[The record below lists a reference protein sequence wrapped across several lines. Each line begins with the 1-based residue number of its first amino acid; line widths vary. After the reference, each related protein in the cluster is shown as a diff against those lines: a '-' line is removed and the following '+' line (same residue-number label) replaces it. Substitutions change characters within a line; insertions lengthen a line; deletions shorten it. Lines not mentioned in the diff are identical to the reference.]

1 MERGDR
7 TDRSPKRS
15 SKHPRKHSK
24 KSKKSKRRRHASSD
38 EDRPDHED
46 QSQAASSEDE
56 RRAERRAGNGG
67 GASGSSKGGGGGG
80 PVVEYSDVSSDD
92 FSAPEAGE
100 IESDGGG
107 SVSPPFG
114 ATPGAGGNESSS
126 NFSRTTASRNET
138 VKLYSKNISQIQQH
152 ERSAGPADAA
162 VSSSSTSTTPVPPP
176 TLAELISQGAA
187 PTGSVTVTDSGR
199 RVSIT
204 ATSPIS
210 QSSHSHSSRSKRK
223 NSISSDTSSIK
234 QASKHH
240 QHHRHHHS
248 HGGSGSGSSSHHNQR
263 HHPEEHEEEEEEDD
277 DEEHRQQVHKHLDT
291 PASPTEEPE
300 PEPEGGDM
308 HAAELMMDEE
318 LDEEEEYEIVE
329 EEEEEE
335 ELEEEDEDDSGGG
348 GRKRKK
354 SKKDKKHKKN
364 KKSKKRKKKR
374 AKSLSSV
381 ETISESEN
389 SLLECMESLTPP
401 LKGSPDEYEKTY
413 TPVRNV
419 ANAEESMTPMSPATP
434 PIRPSS
440 RSVNSPYVDHHHQ
453 QQQQSSGRG
462 ARSPP
467 PPSGGHGGSRGMPSS
482 SSSST
487 SRKQHYQSTSSPH
500 TPPVGSRKGG
510 GPSSHM
516 SHDSPIAISD
526 SPMPRGSGDGGGRGR
541 HRHSSP
547 SSNRHGS
554 QHARKSTSPN
564 GRHKPYT
571 PPPAKRRRDRSPPE
585 KDYYRKDKRYRAPRE
600 PEWNQHDRRGSPP
613 RRSPSPVERSS
624 SHRRRRS
631 PSRGKSRSRK
641 SYYHSPSPSDRS
653 RSRARSRHRSRSRDR
668 RYSSGSRS
676 RSPSSLS
683 GTAKKFDIKEKI
695 TDTSFFAELIKDKH
709 KRLKTLKEILEKK
722 EGGAT
727 LGSDGGGVVNEN
739 SMSNDC
745 VMAAAAAGM
754 NEFDSSAAAMA
765 MAAATTTVNSNG
777 MKDIRDIP
785 MPDQGDQALVSTTS
799 MDTVDNMPSLTSL
812 DGTDSRIP
820 VILNSQSSESLNPSA
835 SLSNESISTMLN
847 AAALAAETASKQPPP
862 PPPSSAPPP
871 TVATATVP
879 SNKPKSLTNLPMPP
893 GVNVAELEGAQTPSP
908 PRPLSPVAGA
918 QMKVMPIPTLTT
930 TGAITT
936 PTTNNNNNSHHPA
949 KHQKPGSAGKRSSNE
964 HRGPSFSV
972 SSLAAAST
980 SSSSSSSSSSVKKGL
995 LNLPMP
1001 PMVPGSEDLSGDE
1014 DIGSPPSVSGTPT
1027 KRSSGGKYGSKSG
1040 SSKKPKGRPRILM
1053 RRHSRNMLGPM
1064 SASGGKD
1071 WGERAVDVFDMIEQI
1086 GEGTYGQ
1093 VYKARDQETNELVA
1107 LKKVRLEHEKE
1118 GFPITA
1124 VREIK
1129 ILRQLNH
1136 KNIVNLREI
1145 VTDKQDALEFRKDK
1159 GSFYLVFEYMDHD
1172 LMGLL
1177 ESGMVDFNEQNNASI
1192 MRQLLDGL
1200 NYCHKKNFLHRDIK
1214 CSNILMNNK
1223 GEVKLADF
1231 GLARLYN
1238 ADNRERPY
1246 TNKVIT
1252 LWYRPPELLLG
1263 EERYG
1268 PAIDVWSCG
1277 CILGELFLKKPLF
1290 QANQE
1295 PAQLEMISRLCG
1307 TPTPAA
1313 WPNVIKLPLFHTLK
1327 AKKTYRRKI
1336 REDFVFLPASCLD
1349 LLDKMLEL
1357 DPDKR
1362 ITAEAALNSA
1372 WLKNVVPD
1380 QLPPPQLPT
1389 WQDCHELWSKKRRRQ
1404 LREQQESAANLPPG
1418 KPPLLKAPAGAVG

>member
-1 MERGDR
+1 MDRDRERERDR
-7 TDRSPKRS
+7 DRERSPKRS
-15 SKHPRKHSK
+15 KHAKKRSKKGK
-24 KSKKSKRRRHASSD
+24 KSKKRRHASSD
-38 EDRPDHED
+38 ED
-46 QSQAASSEDE
+46 QSSSDE
-56 RRAERRAGNGG
+56 RHSKVHRKSGESSGRSSTTGNGG
-67 GASGSSKGGGGGG
+67 GGHGSSKGG
-80 PVVEYSDVSSDD
+80 VVEYSD
-92 FSAPEAGE
+92 
-100 IESDGGG
+100 
-107 SVSPPFG
+107 
-114 ATPGAGGNESSS
+114 
-126 NFSRTTASRNET
+126 
-138 VKLYSKNISQIQQH
+138 
-152 ERSAGPADAA
+152 
-162 VSSSSTSTTPVPPP
+162 
-176 TLAELISQGAA
+176 
-187 PTGSVTVTDSGR
+187 
-199 RVSIT
+199 
-204 ATSPIS
+204 
-210 QSSHSHSSRSKRK
+210 
-223 NSISSDTSSIK
+223 
-234 QASKHH
+234 ASKH
-240 QHHRHHHS
+240 QHHLE
-248 HGGSGSGSSSHHNQR
+248 
-263 HHPEEHEEEEEEDD
+263 P
-277 DEEHRQQVHKHLDT
+277 

-300 PEPEGGDM
+300 PEG
-308 HAAELMMDEE
+308 ELMDEE
-318 LDEEEEYEIVE
+318 FVEEEEEYEIVE

-335 ELEEEDEDDSGGG
+335 EEEETV

-374 AKSLSSV
+374 AKSISSI

-389 SLLECMESLTPP
+389 SLLEYMESLTPP
-401 LKGSPDEYEKTY
+401 LQGTPEYEKTY
-413 TPVRNV
+413 TPVRN
-419 ANAEESMTPMSPATP
+419 EESLTPLSPATP

-440 RSVNSPYVDHHHQ
+440 RLLNSPYPD
-453 QQQQSSGRG
+453 SSRG
-462 ARSPP
+462 RSPRG
-467 PPSGGHGGSRGMPSS
+467 PPS
-482 SSSST
+482 
-487 SRKQHYQSTSSPH
+487 SRKMYQSTSSPH
-500 TPPVGSRKGG
+500 TPPVGSKKG
-510 GPSSHM
+510 SSSYQQQPQQQQPLPLQQLQHV
-516 SHDSPIAISD
+516 SPVTINDSPT
-526 SPMPRGSGDGGGRGR
+526 PRGNRYR
-541 HRHSSP
+541 RTPSP
-547 SSNRHGS
+547 NTRHGS
-554 QHARKSTSPN
+554 SRDLRKSPSPN

-571 PPPAKRRRDRSPPE
+571 PPPSKRRRDRSPPE
-585 KDYYRKDKRYRAPRE
+585 KDYYRKDKRYRPRE
-600 PEWNQHDRRGSPP
+600 PEWDLHDRRGDPPPP
-613 RRSPSPVERSS
+613 RRYTRSPSPVS

-631 PSRGKSRSRK
+631 PTPSKSRSRK
-641 SYYHSPSPSDRS
+641 NYYSPSPDRS
-653 RSRARSRHRSRSRDR
+653 RSRARSRHRSRSPRRPSTNR
-668 RYSSGSRS
+668 RYSSNSRS
-676 RSPSSLS
+676 RSPRDIP
-683 GTAKKFDIKEKI
+683 TAKKFDIKEKI

-709 KRLKTLKEILEKK
+709 KRLKTLQEILEKK
-722 EGGAT
+722 DEQVGAASAT
-727 LGSDGGGVVNEN
+727 MISEN

-745 VMAAAAAGM
+745 VITNADG
-754 NEFDSSAAAMA
+754 SSVVM
-765 MAAATTTVNSNG
+765 NSNG
-777 MKDIRDIP
+777 LKDVSVTDIP
-785 MPDQGDQALVSTTS
+785 MPDQSDSSTRIPDISSSKDAVDSSAPMGDGAS
-799 MDTVDNMPSLTSL
+799 
-812 DGTDSRIP
+812 TDSRIP
-820 VILNSQSSESLNPSA
+820 VILNSKSSESLNPSA
-835 SLSNESISTMLN
+835 SQSSEFT
-847 AAALAAETASKQPPP
+847 TAGFTTIVPPGG
-862 PPPSSAPPP
+862 
-871 TVATATVP
+871 VATESKPQTTAVM
-879 SNKPKSLTNLPMPP
+879 SKPKSLTNLPMPP

-908 PRPLSPVAGA
+908 PRQISPVAGA

-936 PTTNNNNNSHHPA
+936 SSLNSNNSHHHHHHSHRH
-949 KHQKPGSAGKRSSNE
+949 KGSTSSSKRSSNE
-964 HRGPSFSV
+964 HKQPSS
-972 SSLAAAST
+972 A
-980 SSSSSSSSSSVKKGL
+980 SSSSGAPSSSSGKKGL
-995 LNLPMP
+995 LSLPLP

-1014 DIGSPPSVSGTPT
+1014 DIGSPPSLTGTPT
-1027 KRSSGGKYGSKSG
+1027 KKSSSKYSKS
-1040 SSKKPKGRPRILM
+1040 SSASKKPKGRPRILN

-1071 WGERAVDVFDMIEQI
+1071 WGERCVDVFDMIEQI

-1177 ESGMVDFNEQNNASI
+1177 ESGMVDFNEQNNAGI

-1307 TPTPAA
+1307 TPTPAV

-1327 AKKTYRRKI
+1327 AKKQYRRKI
-1336 REDFVFLPASCLD
+1336 REDFVFLPASCLE

-1380 QLPPPQLPT
+1380 QLPPPKLPT

-1418 KPPLLKAPAGAVG
+1418 KPPMVKAATVVPSAGAIRAPAAAGGGSELG

>member
-1 MERGDR
+1 MER
-7 TDRSPKRS
+7 T
-15 SKHPRKHSK
+15 
-24 KSKKSKRRRHASSD
+24 
-38 EDRPDHED
+38 
-46 QSQAASSEDE
+46 
-56 RRAERRAGNGG
+56 
-67 GASGSSKGGGGGG
+67 
-80 PVVEYSDVSSDD
+80 
-92 FSAPEAGE
+92 
-100 IESDGGG
+100 
-107 SVSPPFG
+107 
-114 ATPGAGGNESSS
+114 
-126 NFSRTTASRNET
+126 
-138 VKLYSKNISQIQQH
+138 
-152 ERSAGPADAA
+152 
-162 VSSSSTSTTPVPPP
+162 
-176 TLAELISQGAA
+176 
-187 PTGSVTVTDSGR
+187 
-199 RVSIT
+199 
-204 ATSPIS
+204 
-210 QSSHSHSSRSKRK
+210 
-223 NSISSDTSSIK
+223 
-234 QASKHH
+234 
-240 QHHRHHHS
+240 
-248 HGGSGSGSSSHHNQR
+248 
-263 HHPEEHEEEEEEDD
+263 
-277 DEEHRQQVHKHLDT
+277 
-291 PASPTEEPE
+291 
-300 PEPEGGDM
+300 
-308 HAAELMMDEE
+308 
-318 LDEEEEYEIVE
+318 
-329 EEEEEE
+329 
-335 ELEEEDEDDSGGG
+335 
-348 GRKRKK
+348 
-354 SKKDKKHKKN
+354 
-364 KKSKKRKKKR
+364 
-374 AKSLSSV
+374 
-381 ETISESEN
+381 
-389 SLLECMESLTPP
+389 
-401 LKGSPDEYEKTY
+401 
-413 TPVRNV
+413 
-419 ANAEESMTPMSPATP
+419 
-434 PIRPSS
+434 
-440 RSVNSPYVDHHHQ
+440 
-453 QQQQSSGRG
+453 
-462 ARSPP
+462 
-467 PPSGGHGGSRGMPSS
+467 
-482 SSSST
+482 
-487 SRKQHYQSTSSPH
+487 
-500 TPPVGSRKGG
+500 
-510 GPSSHM
+510 
-516 SHDSPIAISD
+516 
-526 SPMPRGSGDGGGRGR
+526 
-541 HRHSSP
+541 
-547 SSNRHGS
+547 
-554 QHARKSTSPN
+554 
-564 GRHKPYT
+564 
-571 PPPAKRRRDRSPPE
+571 
-585 KDYYRKDKRYRAPRE
+585 
-600 PEWNQHDRRGSPP
+600 
-613 RRSPSPVERSS
+613 SS
-624 SHRRRRS
+624 SHRSSRRRS
-631 PSRGKSRSRK
+631 PSKGKSRSRK
-641 SYYHSPSPSDRS
+641 NYYHSPSPSDRS
-653 RSRARSRHRSRSRDR
+653 RSRARSRHRSRSAAR

-676 RSPSSLS
+676 RSPTGLS
-683 GTAKKFDIKEKI
+683 GAAKKFDIKEKI

-722 EGGAT
+722 EEGGA
-727 LGSDGGGVVNEN
+727 GGAVVNEN

-745 VMAAAAAGM
+745 VIGSV
-754 NEFDSSAAAMA
+754 NEVDSSAAAASTM
-765 MAAATTTVNSNG
+765 TTDTVNSNG

-785 MPDQGDQALVSTTS
+785 MPDQGDQALVSTTTS
-799 MDTVDNMPSLTSL
+799 VDTVDNIPSLTSL
-812 DGTDSRIP
+812 DGSDSRIP
-820 VILNSQSSESLNPSA
+820 VILNSQSSESFNPSA
-835 SLSNESISTMLN
+835 SLSNESINTMLN
-847 AAALAAETASKQPPP
+847 AAALAAESASKPPP
-862 PPPSSAPPP
+862 PPPPTSAPPP
-871 TVATATVP
+871 TVP

-908 PRPLSPVAGA
+908 PRQISPVAGA

-930 TGAITT
+930 TGAITM
-936 PTTNNNNNSHHPA
+936 PNNNNSHHQTRHP
-949 KHQKPGSAGKRSSNE
+949 KPS
-964 HRGPSFSV
+964 
-972 SSLAAAST
+972 AST
-980 SSSSSSSSSSVKKGL
+980 SSSTTPSSSSSSSKRASNERPSFSATSLAASSSSSSSSVKKGL

-1027 KRSSGGKYGSKSG
+1027 KRSSSGGKYGKSG
-1040 SSKKPKGRPRILM
+1040 SSSSKKPKGRPRILM

-1336 REDFVFLPASCLD
+1336 REDFVFLPGACLD

-1380 QLPPPQLPT
+1380 QMPPPQLPT

>member
-7 TDRSPKRS
+7 PDRSPKRS
-15 SKHPRKHSK
+15 SKHPKKHSK

-46 QSQAASSEDE
+46 QSQAPSSSDE

-67 GASGSSKGGGGGG
+67 GGGSSKGGGGGG

-114 ATPGAGGNESSS
+114 ATAAGAGGNESSS

-138 VKLYSKNISQIQQH
+138 VKLY
-152 ERSAGPADAA
+152 
-162 VSSSSTSTTPVPPP
+162 T
-176 TLAELISQGAA
+176 
-187 PTGSVTVTDSGR
+187 
-199 RVSIT
+199 
-204 ATSPIS
+204 
-210 QSSHSHSSRSKRK
+210 
-223 NSISSDTSSIK
+223 
-234 QASKHH
+234 
-240 QHHRHHHS
+240 
-248 HGGSGSGSSSHHNQR
+248 
-263 HHPEEHEEEEEEDD
+263 EEEEEDED
-277 DEEHRQQVHKHLDT
+277 QVHKELDT

-300 PEPEGGDM
+300 PEPEGDG
-308 HAAELMMDEE
+308 HGAELMMDEE

-335 ELEEEDEDDSGGG
+335 ELEEEDEDESG

-374 AKSLSSV
+374 ARSLSSV

-401 LKGSPDEYEKTY
+401 LKASPDEYEKTY

-419 ANAEESMTPMSPATP
+419 TIAGEESLTPMSPATP

-440 RSVNSPYVDHHHQ
+440 RSVNSPYVDHHQ
-453 QQQQSSGRG
+453 QQQQQQLSQQSSGRG
-462 ARSPP
+462 GRSPP
-467 PPSGGHGGSRGMPSS
+467 PPSGGHRGMTS

-500 TPPVGSRKGG
+500 TPPVGSAGSGGRKGG
-510 GPSSHM
+510 SSSHLP
-516 SHDSPIAISD
+516 HVSPIAISD
-526 SPMPRGSGDGGGRGR
+526 SPTPRGGGDGSRGR
-541 HRHSSP
+541 HRHGGSP

-554 QHARKSTSPN
+554 HARKSTSPN

-585 KDYYRKDKRYRAPRE
+585 KDYYRKDKRYRVPRE
-600 PEWNQHDRRGSPP
+600 PEWNQHDRRGSPT

-624 SHRRRRS
+624 SHRRRKS
-631 PSRGKSRSRK
+631 PSGSKSRSRK
-641 SYYHSPSPSDRS
+641 GYYHSPSPSDRS

-676 RSPSSLS
+676 RSPSGLS
-683 GTAKKFDIKEKI
+683 GAAKKFDIKEKI

-722 EGGAT
+722 EGGSAA
-727 LGSDGGGVVNEN
+727 GPDGGGVVNEN
-739 SMSNDC
+739 SMSNDF
-745 VMAAAAAGM
+745 VAVAA
-754 NEFDSSAAAMA
+754 EVDSSAMVTA
-765 MAAATTTVNSNG
+765 TTVNSNG

-785 MPDQGDQALVSTTS
+785 MPEQGGDQALVSTTTS

-812 DGTDSRIP
+812 EGSDSRIP
-820 VILNSQSSESLNPSA
+820 VILNSQSSESLNQSA
-835 SLSNESISTMLN
+835 SLSSESISTMLN
-847 AAALAAETASKQPPP
+847 VASLAADSASKPPP
-862 PPPSSAPPP
+862 PPPPTSAPPP
-871 TVATATVP
+871 TVATVVP

-930 TGAITT
+930 TGAITM
-936 PTTNNNNNSHHPA
+936 PNNNSSSSSSANNSHHNR
-949 KHQKPGSAGKRSSNE
+949 HSKPGSASKRSSNE
-964 HRGPSFSV
+964 HRGPSFSAT
-972 SSLAAAST
+972 SLAAAST
-980 SSSSSSSSSSVKKGL
+980 SSSSSSSVKKGL

-1027 KRSSGGKYGSKSG
+1027 KRSSGKYGSKSG

>member
-1 MERGDR
+1 MDR
-7 TDRSPKRS
+7 DRDRERSPKRS
-15 SKHPRKHSK
+15 KHAKKRSK
-24 KSKKSKRRRHASSD
+24 KSKKSKKRKHASSD
-38 EDRPDHED
+38 EE
-46 QSQAASSEDE
+46 QSSSDE
-56 RRAERRAGNGG
+56 RHSRVHRKSGESSGRSSTTGNGG
-67 GASGSSKGGGGGG
+67 GSGHPTSKG
-80 PVVEYSDVSSDD
+80 VVEYSD
-92 FSAPEAGE
+92 
-100 IESDGGG
+100 
-107 SVSPPFG
+107 
-114 ATPGAGGNESSS
+114 
-126 NFSRTTASRNET
+126 
-138 VKLYSKNISQIQQH
+138 
-152 ERSAGPADAA
+152 
-162 VSSSSTSTTPVPPP
+162 
-176 TLAELISQGAA
+176 
-187 PTGSVTVTDSGR
+187 
-199 RVSIT
+199 
-204 ATSPIS
+204 
-210 QSSHSHSSRSKRK
+210 
-223 NSISSDTSSIK
+223 
-234 QASKHH
+234 ASKH
-240 QHHRHHHS
+240 QHHL
-248 HGGSGSGSSSHHNQR
+248 
-263 HHPEEHEEEEEEDD
+263 E
-277 DEEHRQQVHKHLDT
+277 T
-291 PASPTEEPE
+291 PASPTEDLEPD
-300 PEPEGGDM
+300 GD
-308 HAAELMMDEE
+308 LMDEE
-318 LDEEEEYEIVE
+318 FVEEEEEYEIVE

-335 ELEEEDEDDSGGG
+335 EEEETI

-374 AKSLSSV
+374 AKSISSI

-389 SLLECMESLTPP
+389 SLLEYMESLTPP
-401 LKGSPDEYEKTY
+401 LQGSPEYEKTY
-413 TPVRNV
+413 TPVRN
-419 ANAEESMTPMSPATP
+419 EESLTPLSPATP

-440 RSVNSPYVDHHHQ
+440 RSLNSPFPD
-453 QQQQSSGRG
+453 SSRG
-462 ARSPP
+462 RSP
-467 PPSGGHGGSRGMPSS
+467 RGPHP
-482 SSSST
+482 T
-487 SRKQHYQSTSSPH
+487 RKLYQSTSSPH
-500 TPPVGSRKGG
+500 TPPVGPKKGA
-510 GPSSHM
+510 SSYQHQPPLQQ
-516 SHDSPIAISD
+516 SQHVSPVTINDSPT
-526 SPMPRGSGDGGGRGR
+526 PRGGGRYR
-541 HRHSSP
+541 RTPSP
-547 SSNRHGS
+547 SNRHGS
-554 QHARKSTSPN
+554 NRDLRKSPSPN

-571 PPPAKRRRDRSPPE
+571 PPPSKRRRDRSPPE
-585 KDYYRKDKRYRAPRE
+585 KDYYRKDKRYRPRE
-600 PEWNQHDRRGSPP
+600 PEWDCHDRRGDPPPPP
-613 RRSPSPVERSS
+613 RRYTRSPSPVA

-631 PSRGKSRSRK
+631 PTPSKSRSRK
-641 SYYHSPSPSDRS
+641 NYYSPSPDRS
-653 RSRARSRHRSRSRDR
+653 RSRARSRHRSRSPRRPSSNR
-668 RYSSGSRS
+668 RYTSHSRS
-676 RSPSSLS
+676 RSPRDIPSV
-683 GTAKKFDIKEKI
+683 KKFDIKEKI

-709 KRLKTLKEILEKK
+709 KRLKTLEEILGKK
-722 EGGAT
+722 DGQEGSTNAT
-727 LGSDGGGVVNEN
+727 MVSEN

-745 VMAAAAAGM
+745 VITNADG
-754 NEFDSSAAAMA
+754 NSSVV
-765 MAAATTTVNSNG
+765 TNSNG
-777 MKDIRDIP
+777 LKDVSLTDIP
-785 MPDQGDQALVSTTS
+785 MPDQSDASSLLADTLSKDMVDSTATLGDSAS
-799 MDTVDNMPSLTSL
+799 
-812 DGTDSRIP
+812 TDSRIP
-820 VILNSQSSESLNPSA
+820 VILNSKSSESLNPSA
-835 SLSNESISTMLN
+835 SQSSEFVTSVVTTLTGV
-847 AAALAAETASKQPPP
+847 AAESN
-862 PPPSSAPPP
+862 P
-871 TVATATVP
+871 TPAVL
-879 SNKPKSLTNLPMPP
+879 SKPKSLTNLPMPP

-908 PRPLSPVAGA
+908 PRQISPVAGA

-936 PTTNNNNNSHHPA
+936 SNLNSNNSHH
-949 KHQKPGSAGKRSSNE
+949 HHHS
-964 HRGPSFSV
+964 HRHKGG
-972 SSLAAAST
+972 
-980 SSSSSSSSSSVKKGL
+980 SSSSSSSSKRSSNEHKQPSSTSLSSAPSSSSGKKGL
-995 LNLPMP
+995 LSLPLP
-1001 PMVPGSEDLSGDE
+1001 PMVPGSEDLSGDD

-1027 KRSSGGKYGSKSG
+1027 KKSG
-1040 SSKKPKGRPRILM
+1040 SKYSKSSSGSKKPKGRPRILN

-1071 WGERAVDVFDMIEQI
+1071 WGERCVDVFDMIEQI

-1093 VYKARDQETNELVA
+1093 VYKAKDQETNELVA

-1177 ESGMVDFNEQNNASI
+1177 ESGMVDFNEQNNAGI

-1307 TPTPAA
+1307 TPTPAV

-1327 AKKTYRRKI
+1327 AKKQYRRKI
-1336 REDFVFLPASCLD
+1336 REDFVFLPASCLE

-1372 WLKNVVPD
+1372 WLKNIVPD
-1380 QLPPPQLPT
+1380 QMPPPKLPT

-1418 KPPLLKAPAGAVG
+1418 KPTMAKVVVATVGAGAGAIRAPTAGGGAELG

>member
-1 MERGDR
+1 MA
-7 TDRSPKRS
+7 
-15 SKHPRKHSK
+15 K
-24 KSKKSKRRRHASSD
+24 K
-38 EDRPDHED
+38 
-46 QSQAASSEDE
+46 
-56 RRAERRAGNGG
+56 
-67 GASGSSKGGGGGG
+67 
-80 PVVEYSDVSSDD
+80 V
-92 FSAPEAGE
+92 
-100 IESDGGG
+100 
-107 SVSPPFG
+107 PFG
-114 ATPGAGGNESSS
+114 
-126 NFSRTTASRNET
+126 
-138 VKLYSKNISQIQQH
+138 
-152 ERSAGPADAA
+152 
-162 VSSSSTSTTPVPPP
+162 TSTTD
-176 TLAELISQGAA
+176 Q
-187 PTGSVTVTDSGR
+187 
-199 RVSIT
+199 
-204 ATSPIS
+204 
-210 QSSHSHSSRSKRK
+210 
-223 NSISSDTSSIK
+223 
-234 QASKHH
+234 
-240 QHHRHHHS
+240 
-248 HGGSGSGSSSHHNQR
+248 
-263 HHPEEHEEEEEEDD
+263 
-277 DEEHRQQVHKHLDT
+277 
-291 PASPTEEPE
+291 
-300 PEPEGGDM
+300 
-308 HAAELMMDEE
+308 
-318 LDEEEEYEIVE
+318 
-329 EEEEEE
+329 
-335 ELEEEDEDDSGGG
+335 
-348 GRKRKK
+348 
-354 SKKDKKHKKN
+354 
-364 KKSKKRKKKR
+364 
-374 AKSLSSV
+374 
-381 ETISESEN
+381 
-389 SLLECMESLTPP
+389 
-401 LKGSPDEYEKTY
+401 
-413 TPVRNV
+413 
-419 ANAEESMTPMSPATP
+419 
-434 PIRPSS
+434 
-440 RSVNSPYVDHHHQ
+440 
-453 QQQQSSGRG
+453 
-462 ARSPP
+462 
-467 PPSGGHGGSRGMPSS
+467 
-482 SSSST
+482 
-487 SRKQHYQSTSSPH
+487 
-500 TPPVGSRKGG
+500 
-510 GPSSHM
+510 
-516 SHDSPIAISD
+516 
-526 SPMPRGSGDGGGRGR
+526 
-541 HRHSSP
+541 
-547 SSNRHGS
+547 
-554 QHARKSTSPN
+554 
-564 GRHKPYT
+564 
-571 PPPAKRRRDRSPPE
+571 
-585 KDYYRKDKRYRAPRE
+585 
-600 PEWNQHDRRGSPP
+600 
-613 RRSPSPVERSS
+613 RSPSPVERSS
-624 SHRRRRS
+624 SHRRRKS
-631 PSRGKSRSRK
+631 PSGSKSRSRK
-641 SYYHSPSPSDRS
+641 GYYHSPSPSDRS

-676 RSPSSLS
+676 RSPSGLT
-683 GTAKKFDIKEKI
+683 GAAKKFDIKEKI

-722 EGGAT
+722 EGGSAA
-727 LGSDGGGVVNEN
+727 GPDGGGVVNEN
-739 SMSNDC
+739 SMSNDF
-745 VMAAAAAGM
+745 VAAAAGGM
-754 NEFDSSAAAMA
+754 NEVDSSAMVAA
-765 MAAATTTVNSNG
+765 TTVNSNG

-785 MPDQGDQALVSTTS
+785 MPEQGGDQALVSTTTS

-812 DGTDSRIP
+812 EGSDSRIP
-820 VILNSQSSESLNPSA
+820 VILNSQSSESLNQSA
-835 SLSNESISTMLN
+835 SLSSESISTMLN
-847 AAALAAETASKQPPP
+847 AASLVADSASKPPP
-862 PPPSSAPPP
+862 PPPPTSAPPP
-871 TVATATVP
+871 TVATVVP

-930 TGAITT
+930 TGAITM
-936 PTTNNNNNSHHPA
+936 PNNNSSSSSSANNSHHNR
-949 KHQKPGSAGKRSSNE
+949 QSKPGSASKRSSNE
-964 HRGPSFSV
+964 HRGPSFSAT
-972 SSLAAAST
+972 SLAAAST
-980 SSSSSSSSSSVKKGL
+980 SSSSSSSVKKGL

-1027 KRSSGGKYGSKSG
+1027 KRSSGKYGSKSG

-1223 GEVKLADF
+1223 TEFVCFSELNKTEECF
-1231 GLARLYN
+1231 YN

>member
-1 MERGDR
+1 M
-7 TDRSPKRS
+7 
-15 SKHPRKHSK
+15 
-24 KSKKSKRRRHASSD
+24 
-38 EDRPDHED
+38 
-46 QSQAASSEDE
+46 
-56 RRAERRAGNGG
+56 
-67 GASGSSKGGGGGG
+67 
-80 PVVEYSDVSSDD
+80 
-92 FSAPEAGE
+92 
-100 IESDGGG
+100 
-107 SVSPPFG
+107 
-114 ATPGAGGNESSS
+114 
-126 NFSRTTASRNET
+126 
-138 VKLYSKNISQIQQH
+138 
-152 ERSAGPADAA
+152 
-162 VSSSSTSTTPVPPP
+162 ST
-176 TLAELISQGAA
+176 G
-187 PTGSVTVTDSGR
+187 
-199 RVSIT
+199 
-204 ATSPIS
+204 
-210 QSSHSHSSRSKRK
+210 
-223 NSISSDTSSIK
+223 
-234 QASKHH
+234 
-240 QHHRHHHS
+240 
-248 HGGSGSGSSSHHNQR
+248 
-263 HHPEEHEEEEEEDD
+263 
-277 DEEHRQQVHKHLDT
+277 
-291 PASPTEEPE
+291 
-300 PEPEGGDM
+300 
-308 HAAELMMDEE
+308 
-318 LDEEEEYEIVE
+318 
-329 EEEEEE
+329 
-335 ELEEEDEDDSGGG
+335 
-348 GRKRKK
+348 
-354 SKKDKKHKKN
+354 
-364 KKSKKRKKKR
+364 
-374 AKSLSSV
+374 
-381 ETISESEN
+381 
-389 SLLECMESLTPP
+389 
-401 LKGSPDEYEKTY
+401 
-413 TPVRNV
+413 
-419 ANAEESMTPMSPATP
+419 
-434 PIRPSS
+434 
-440 RSVNSPYVDHHHQ
+440 
-453 QQQQSSGRG
+453 
-462 ARSPP
+462 
-467 PPSGGHGGSRGMPSS
+467 
-482 SSSST
+482 
-487 SRKQHYQSTSSPH
+487 
-500 TPPVGSRKGG
+500 
-510 GPSSHM
+510 
-516 SHDSPIAISD
+516 
-526 SPMPRGSGDGGGRGR
+526 
-541 HRHSSP
+541 
-547 SSNRHGS
+547 
-554 QHARKSTSPN
+554 
-564 GRHKPYT
+564 
-571 PPPAKRRRDRSPPE
+571 
-585 KDYYRKDKRYRAPRE
+585 
-600 PEWNQHDRRGSPP
+600 
-613 RRSPSPVERSS
+613 
-624 SHRRRRS
+624 
-631 PSRGKSRSRK
+631 
-641 SYYHSPSPSDRS
+641 
-653 RSRARSRHRSRSRDR
+653 
-668 RYSSGSRS
+668 
-676 RSPSSLS
+676 
-683 GTAKKFDIKEKI
+683 KKFDIKEKI

-722 EGGAT
+722 GESGVPGA
-727 LGSDGGGVVNEN
+727 DGPGVVNEN

-745 VMAAAAAGM
+745 VSGSAVGG
-754 NEFDSSAAAMA
+754 NEVDGSA
-765 MAAATTTVNSNG
+765 AAATTATATNG
-777 MKDIRDIP
+777 MKDVSVTDIP
-785 MPDQGDQALVSTTS
+785 MPDRADQSLLISTTS
-799 MDTVDNMPSLTSL
+799 MDTVDNIPSLTSL
-812 DGTDSRIP
+812 DGSDSRIP

-835 SLSNESISTMLN
+835 SLSNESISSMLN
-847 AAALAAETASKQPPP
+847 AAAESAAAKPPP
-862 PPPSSAPPP
+862 PPPPATAAPP
-871 TVATATVP
+871 TVAAP
-879 SNKPKSLTNLPMPP
+879 SKPKSLTNLPMPP

-908 PRPLSPVAGA
+908 PRQISPVAGA

-930 TGAITT
+930 TGAITMS
-936 PTTNNNNNSHHPA
+936 NNNSHHHTR
-949 KHQKPGSAGKRSSNE
+949 HQKSTPSSSSKRASNE
-964 HRGPSFSV
+964 HRPAFSATA
-972 SSLAAAST
+972 LAAAAVAA
-980 SSSSSSSSSSVKKGL
+980 SSSSSSSVKRGL

-1014 DIGSPPSVSGTPT
+1014 DIGSPPSLSGTPT
-1027 KRSSGGKYGSKSG
+1027 KSSRSSGKYGKSG
-1040 SSKKPKGRPRILM
+1040 SKKPKGRPRILM

-1145 VTDKQDALEFRKDK
+1145 VTDKQDAVEFRKDK

-1380 QLPPPQLPT
+1380 QMPPPQLPT

-1418 KPPLLKAPAGAVG
+1418 KPPLLKAPAGTVG